1 MASKILLTSVYPDV
15 SKGLSDKK
23 VRQDLINSLNTYM
36 NHNSTKLTTK
46 GPIYRTTYGT
56 KDRDH
61 LYNACSTNEND
72 LRKII
77 KTIPSLKSQQNI
89 VKEPY
94 NTLCALA
101 SRFAIMTNDDTF
113 LKQTQILLIL
123 SLYPTLHAK
132 YFRYEPNEDIMDY
145 TINNLSEKFIAKKE
159 PTFYHAMLSITINA
173 MDLHKKRLVEG
184 TDDKIIGYVLDVKT
198 RISSLF
204 KNIARE
210 FYDNHKKNLFLGKEQ
225 DDFDP
230 DQYKE
235 YDSNSYAIERITN
248 KVVLNLLT
256 EGVNY
261 KLVDISAKMNTVSIS
276 ELRNYL
282 NQLIIT
288 ENREDIR
295 KIVEA
300 LITLYLQDGSNRPE
314 DINTTKFVLKSL
326 DYYRSSNII
335 NKNMILIK
343 DILDKWMKMVGTM
356 DKTNRLATINNFRRA
371 FFLFFVYS
379 IQYANQK

>member
-1 MASKILLTSVYPDV
+1 MASKILLTNIYPGV
-15 SKGLSDKK
+15 EKGLSDKK
-23 VRQDLINSLNTYM
+23 TKTELIAALEKYISF
-36 NHNSTKLTTK
+36 NSTKLTTK
-46 GPIYRTTYGT
+46 GPIYRTTYGV
-56 KDRDH
+56 KDREY
-61 LYNACSTNEND
+61 LYHACGTNEVD
-72 LRKII
+72 LRKVI

-101 SRFAIMTNDDTF
+101 SRYAIMTKDDTF

-123 SLYPTLHAK
+123 SLYPSLHAK

-145 TINNLSEKFIAKKE
+145 TINNLSDKFVTKKE
-159 PTFYHAMLSITINA
+159 PTFYHTLFSITSNA
-173 MDLHKKRLVEG
+173 MELHKKRLVEG
-184 TDDKIIGYVLDVKT
+184 TDEKIIGYVLDVKT
-198 RISSLF
+198 RLSSIF

-248 KVVLNLLT
+248 KTVLDLLT
-256 EGVNY
+256 QGVNY
-261 KLVDISAKMNTVSIS
+261 KLVDVSAKMNQVSVS

-282 NQLIIT
+282 TQLIIS

-300 LITLYLQDGSNRPE
+300 LITLYLQDGTNKPD
-314 DINTTKFVLKSL
+314 DINTTKFVLRSL

-343 DILDKWMKMVGTM
+343 EILDKWMKMVGAT
-356 DKTNRLATINNFRRA
+356 DKTNRQATINSFRRA
-371 FFLFFVYS
+371 FFLFFVYT